1 MLATADTWRSVVLD
15 GSRTQ
20 NGMVSFAP
28 VLTPGLAEL
37 VRAYVVARAN
47 DTYAEALAAAQP
59 PH

>member
-1 MLATADTWRSVVLD
+1 MLE

-28 VLTPGLAEL
+28 VLTPELAEV

-47 DTYAEALAAAQP
+47 DTYPEMQASASQP